1 MIKQIS
7 EAEISLLL
15 KKNKNK
21 TKDEINIQTKYIFI
35 VMQPGGWIYN
45 DGKKKKKLHFNPKFI
60 RYFIFKISKY
70 AFLFLLWQYILLL
83 NSIYF

>member
-1 MIKQIS
+1 MLIKQIS

-35 VMQPGGWIYN
+35 GMQPGG
-45 DGKKKKKLHFNPKFI
+45 
-60 RYFIFKISKY
+60 
-70 AFLFLLWQYILLL
+70 
-83 NSIYF
+83 

>member
-35 VMQPGGWIYN
+35 GMQPGGWIYN
-45 DGKKKKKLHFNPKFI
+45 DGKKKRNSTLIQNLLDILF
-60 RYFIFKISKY
+60 SK
-70 AFLFLLWQYILLL
+70 
-83 NSIYF
+83 